1 MSDGFFGAIALVFAL
16 MMVGLVAAAIHESNK
31 WEAFKVAHNCRIVGK
46 MSGDVFNTF
55 GVGANGQLSVG
66 IGATSGKTGWACD
79 DGMTYWK

>member
-1 MSDGFFGAIALVFAL
+1 MNDGFLGTMVIACAAL
-16 MMVGLVAAAIHESNK
+16 LVGLVALTIHESNK
-31 WEAFKVAHNCRIVGK
+31 WEEFKVAHKCKVVGK